1 MLTGW
6 HKNKITAFLLQLNR
20 GIAQQLISTMS
31 VFVKVSAVQT
41 VIAKENRSVAVM
53 DVGVSVVHLSEKVL
67 FLRAKFLI

>member
-1 MLTGW
+1 MAQ
-6 HKNKITAFLLQLNR
+6 NKITAFLLQLNR

-41 VIAKENRSVAVM
+41 VTAKENRSVAVM
-53 DVGVSVVHLSEKVL
+53 DVGVSVVHPSEKVL

>member
-1 MLTGW
+1 MLTVW
-6 HKNKITAFLLQLNR
+6 HKNKKTAFLLQLNR

-41 VIAKENRSVAVM
+41 VTAKENRSVAVM

>member
-6 HKNKITAFLLQLNR
+6 HNNKITAFLLQLNR

-41 VIAKENRSVAVM
+41 VTAKENRSVAVL

-67 FLRAKFLI
+67 FLRTKFLI

>member
-1 MLTGW
+1 MAQ
-6 HKNKITAFLLQLNR
+6 NKITAFLLQLNR

-41 VIAKENRSVAVM
+41 VTAKEKRSVAVM

>member
-6 HKNKITAFLLQLNR
+6 HKNKIAAFLLQLNR

-41 VIAKENRSVAVM
+41 VTAKENRSVAVM

-67 FLRAKFLI
+67 FLWAKFLI

>member
-1 MLTGW
+1 MAQ
-6 HKNKITAFLLQLNR
+6 NKITAFLLQPNR

-41 VIAKENRSVAVM
+41 VTAKENRSVAVM
-53 DVGVSVVHLSEKVL
+53 DVGVSVVHPSEKVL